1 MSQAST
7 PLPPDY
13 YLRNFQ
19 TLLEQVQRQYE
30 DLLLPQ
36 ERRLCELFPTLCKD
50 ARKLYVRLLTR
61 KGEVFRSSRLRYA
74 EIRSSKK
81 AARELAE
88 YGLITIDPALPPEQ
102 LLPLWS
108 RQEWLIR
115 LEDMGLPTRGL
126 ASLKRAELDLA
137 LTECLAPNGD
147 TKLPVETV
155 RRIAGEPIYQ
165 LLNPELFPVF
175 KLLFFGN
182 PYQDMTEFVLRDL
195 GLYRFESYRLD
206 RDTRLFR
213 SRAQID
219 AHLACH
225 ALAEQLEAAL
235 LEDRDTMLAFA
246 RNLPPLPEDDPHL
259 SRRLQK
265 LTYALA
271 RQLERLGHLQE
282 ALDLYRDLTL
292 PDAQERQVRV
302 LVKLGKEAEALQ
314 LCRERLPERDD
325 TQHFAWSFG
334 RRLARTM
341 ACDWPQR
348 SAGKPRVELLELEFT
363 GDSVE
368 FVVAEHLAT
377 RGECHYVENAL
388 LNSLFG
394 LHYWPVIFAPVP
406 GAFSHPFQH
415 APHDLHQAEFTS
427 LRKDLLEERHAA
439 VPLMRD
445 NTAHYQELWR
455 DRFGCLNPFVY
466 WQALDEA
473 LIAKALERI
482 PPEHWQA
489 VFRRFWQDLKNHCSG
504 LPDLILFPEE
514 GGYEL
519 IEVKGPGDR
528 LQLNQKAWMEYFA
541 AHDIPHR
548 VVQVSWAE

>member
-1 MSQAST
+1 MPQVST

-13 YLRNFQ
+13 YLHNFQ
-19 TLLEQVQRQYE
+19 MLLEQVQRQYE
-30 DLLLPQ
+30 DLLLPV
-36 ERRLCELFPTLCKD
+36 ERRVCELFPTLCED

-61 KGEVFRSSRLRYA
+61 KGNVFRSSRLRYA
-74 EIRSSKK
+74 EIRHPQK
-81 AARELAE
+81 AARQLADH
-88 YGLITIDPALPPEQ
+88 GLIAIDPALPLAP
-102 LLPLWS
+102 LLPLWN
-108 RQEWLIR
+108 RQEWLAR
-115 LEDMGLPTRGL
+115 LQVLGLPTRGL
-126 ASLKRAELDLA
+126 AALKRAELDAVLMDCLA
-137 LTECLAPNGD
+137 LEGD
-147 TKLPVETV
+147 AALPSDTV
-155 RRIAGEPIYQ
+155 CRIAGEPIYQ
-165 LLNPELFPVF
+165 LLNPEMFQVF

-225 ALAEQLEAAL
+225 ALTEQLEAVL
-235 LEDRDTMLAFA
+235 LEDRAAILAFA

-302 LVKLGKEAEALQ
+302 LAKLGREAEALQ
-314 LCRERLPERDD
+314 LCRERLQERDD

-334 RRLARTM
+334 RRLAKTL

-348 SAGKPRVELLELEFT
+348 SAGKPQVELLELEFT

-368 FVVAEHLAT
+368 FVVAEHFAAC
-377 RGECHYVENAL
+377 GDCHYVENAL

-394 LHYWPVIFAPVP
+394 LHYWPVIFAPVT

-415 APHDLHQAEFTS
+415 APHDLHQAEFTL
-427 LRKDLLEERHAA
+427 LRRELLEEHHAA
-439 VPLMRD
+439 VPLMRE
-445 NTAHYQELWR
+445 NIVHYQQLWR

-466 WQALDEA
+466 WQALDEE

-482 PPEHWQA
+482 PPAHWEA

-541 AHDIPHR
+541 AHGIPHR
-548 VVQVSWAE
+548 VVQVSWTE